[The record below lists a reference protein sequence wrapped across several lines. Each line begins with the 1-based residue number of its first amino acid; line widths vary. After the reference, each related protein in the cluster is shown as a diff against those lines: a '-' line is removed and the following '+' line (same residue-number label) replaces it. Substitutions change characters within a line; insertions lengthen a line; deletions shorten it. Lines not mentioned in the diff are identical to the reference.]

1 MNTPA
6 QLRLA
11 ADILETGHPWG
22 FSITNGKAPRG
33 YDTPLDVIADGNM
46 LIPLLARPPYPATL
60 HNPDNLTAEQVG
72 AGYRLALKG
81 EPTIEKAEVWRSYGQ
96 EWDQIP
102 QVFVGKSIGG
112 YHGSEVS
119 IRIPLSVPWPEKP
132 DEIPWTE
139 WHGGEC
145 PLKDEEVEEWQATC
159 RNGVTVIRSSPP
171 SAMAA
176 YWSHDQHAADIIAYR
191 VLKTRE
197 PKPKVPLGPEDVT
210 PFTLFR
216 VKLECGV
223 VERVTSW
230 ITPLAISTQG
240 VKFHWPLDPVSWTR
254 LARDYERNN
263 SLETGKWDATKWEA
277 CEK

>member
-176 YWSHDQHAADIIAYR
+176 YWSHDQHAADSIAYR
-191 VLKTRE
+191 VLKTRDS
-197 PKPKVPLGPEDVT
+197 KPKVPLGPEDV
-210 PFTLFR
+210 PPGSVFR
-216 VKLECGV
+216 ANATKVDGNVQWWSVKRVEERGV
-223 VERVTSW
+223 VFNEDLWTW
-230 ITPLAISTQG
+230 EELASSSYGWQINRP
-240 VKFHWPLDPVSWTR
+240 HH
-254 LARDYERNN
+254 RDQDGNP
-263 SLETGKWDATKWEA
+263 TKWEA